1 MNLLQIPIIDEY
13 WVAPQDPA
21 SYNRSTDFAISMGF
35 GKLKWLPAGV
45 PGKLT
50 SRPRIRFSESQ
61 RRDRRLIH
69 PDLVSHTKSV

>member
-35 GKLKWLPAGV
+35 GGFIFLLGY
-45 PGKLT
+45 
-50 SRPRIRFSESQ
+50 RRISA
-61 RRDRRLIH
+61 
-69 PDLVSHTKSV
+69 